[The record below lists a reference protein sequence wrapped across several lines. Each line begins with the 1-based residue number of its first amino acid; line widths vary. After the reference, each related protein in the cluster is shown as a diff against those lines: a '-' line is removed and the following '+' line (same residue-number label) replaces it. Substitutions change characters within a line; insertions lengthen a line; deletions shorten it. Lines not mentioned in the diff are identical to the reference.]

1 MNTVKEMK
9 RQVTDLEKIFVIHI
23 SDKQLE
29 SRKLKQLLK
38 LNDNS
43 TNIPNKNWE
52 RNFITKNIEMD
63 NKHMK
68 KILNIISHQ
77 GNAN

>member
-23 SDKQLE
+23 SDKQLQ

-52 RNFITKNIEMD
+52 RNFITKNIEW
-63 NKHMK
+63 
-68 KILNIISHQ
+68 IIST
-77 GNAN
+77 